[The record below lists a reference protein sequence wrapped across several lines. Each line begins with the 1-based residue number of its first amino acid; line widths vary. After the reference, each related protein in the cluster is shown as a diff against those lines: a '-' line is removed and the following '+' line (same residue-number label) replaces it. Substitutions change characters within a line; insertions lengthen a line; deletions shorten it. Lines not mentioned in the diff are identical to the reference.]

1 MLSIRHVY
9 LYSTYKPSYSF
20 KHDMLLH
27 TTNSHKGGTTT
38 LMGISEAKSAEHTFR
53 VGTKKLFPQ
62 CLKLNAKRF
71 RASKKALALPMTFMI
86 LFASLS
92 AVISLTYYFAVSKV
106 NVNSQILKVS
116 SAKQN
121 MDALE
126 DSLKYVIW
134 QPGSSKTLEF
144 GDCGGTLKTE
154 PSGNLLTINVTDGT
168 FSEVVF
174 NSSVGGIVYEL
185 PYSETSDTG
194 LYLKGTSQVVENKSG
209 AVMTQL
215 YIESGEE
222 HPEIVLRYRPMVS
235 SSTAGTENDKPVNN
249 VRIYVVNLNS
259 SQDIYLMGKIPIKAS
274 CVNTTTSVS
283 SYNISYQPESLTT
296 QVTLGNRQAQ
306 VSVPISSNA
315 NGAII
320 NVELVV
326 CNAKIER
333 WER

>member
-1 MLSIRHVY
+1 
-9 LYSTYKPSYSF
+9 
-20 KHDMLLH
+20 MLLH
-27 TTNSHKGGTTT
+27 TTNSSRGGTNP
-38 LMGISEAKSAEHTFR
+38 LMAISKTESSEHTLR
-53 VGTKKLFPQ
+53 VLGTKKMIPK
-62 CLKLNAKRF
+62 CLRVRGKRF
-71 RASKKALALPMTFMI
+71 RVSKKALALPMTFMI

-92 AVISLTYYFAVSKV
+92 VVISITYYFAVSKV

-121 MDALE
+121 MDTLE
-126 DSLKYVIW
+126 NSLKYDVW

-154 PSGNLLTINVTDGT
+154 PSANLLTINVTDGT
-168 FSEVVF
+168 FHEIVF
-174 NSSVGGIVYEL
+174 NSSVGGVVYEL

-209 AVMTQL
+209 AIMTQL

-235 SSTAGTENDKPVNN
+235 SSTAGTENNKPVNN

-259 SQDIYLMGKIPIKAS
+259 SQSLDTVGKIPIKTS
-274 CVNTTTSVS
+274 CVNTTTSVN
-283 SYNISYQPESLTT
+283 SYNLSYSPESLTVH
-296 QVTLGNRQAQ
+296 VTLSERQAQ
-306 VSVPISSNA
+306 VSVPISGNE

-326 CNAKIER
+326 SNTKIER